1 VISEKN
7 VHTGAPVYTSNNLSR
22 NADQEQRGGVTI
34 KRQPGPDPAVTPLA
48 SEAGDGQRDA
58 TSDSDAAV
66 AQDGRM
72 SIEDSYQRAR
82 PDFAADFAGRVPA
95 APDNAARGRSF
106 AQAEPNYRAGFMAGH
121 DLQFAGRTFEE
132 IEPDL
137 RREYETSVTGTGEQ
151 ITDGTAWERL
161 REEIRAGFHA
171 ARNSGDDQ
179 RSLRDDTRR
188 TAMSEQVN
196 LDTIEPGMPVFGAE
210 GAEIGPVEAIHPA
223 SINVARHEVPREAIT
238 YVDREGV
245 HLQLGKVALMAR
257 PDPDVEGADSLVDFE
272 PSRPSVEAR

>member
-7 VHTGAPVYTSNNLSR
+7 VRPGAPVYTSNNLSR
-22 NADQEQRGGVTI
+22 SADQEQRSGDTV
-34 KRQPGPDPAVTPLA
+34 KRQAGPDPAVMPLA
-48 SEAGDGQRDA
+48 GEVAADQRDA
-58 TSDSDAAV
+58 TGDSDAAV
-66 AQDGRM
+66 AQDRHM
-72 SIEDSYQRAR
+72 SIEDSYQQAR

-95 APDNAARGRSF
+95 APDNVAGGRTF
-106 AQAEPNYRAGFMAGH
+106 VQAEPNYRAGFMAGH
-121 DLQFAGRTFEE
+121 DLQYEGRTFEE
-132 IEPDL
+132 VEPDL

-151 ITDGTAWERL
+151 IIDGTAWEGL

-171 ARNSGDDQ
+171 ARNSRGDQ

-196 LDTIEPGMPVFGAE
+196 LDTIEPGMAVFGAE

-238 YVDREGV
+238 HVDREGV

-257 PDPDVEGADSLVDFE
+257 PDPDIEGADSLVDFE
-272 PSRPSVEAR
+272 PARPSFEAR

>member
-1 VISEKN
+1 MISEKDMG
-7 VHTGAPVYTSNNLSR
+7 TGAPVYTSNNLSGSKI
-22 NADQEQRGGVTI
+22 QEQRGAPIVN
-34 KRQPGPDPAVTPLA
+34 RQPIPDLTVTRMGGA
-48 SEAGDGQRDA
+48 MGHGQRDA
-58 TSDSDAAV
+58 TSDSSTTV
-66 AQDGRM
+66 AQDVRM

-82 PDFAADFAGRVPA
+82 PGFEADFAGRA
-95 APDNAARGRSF
+95 QAEADKTGAGRAF

-121 DLQFAGRTFEE
+121 DLQYEGRTFEE

-151 ITDGTAWERL
+151 ITDGAAWERL

-171 ARNSGDDQ
+171 ARNALGDQ
-179 RSLRDDTRR
+179 RPLRDDARR

-210 GAEIGPVEAIHPA
+210 GAKIGPVEAIHPT
-223 SINVARHEVPREAIT
+223 SINVASHEVPREAIT

-245 HLQLGKVALMAR
+245 HLQLGKIALMAR

-272 PSRPSVEAR
+272 PARPPLEAR